1 MVPAARSR
9 LCAITAQASQAQ
21 LAAKSPSV
29 IFSSVVGRPVD
40 LLGCVVVSVVDV
52 VVNGVR

>member
-1 MVPAARSR
+1 LWVIA
-9 LCAITAQASQAQ
+9 AQASQAQ
-21 LAAKSPSV
+21 LAANSPDV